1 MTHRP
6 PDLTLPD
13 HVAPVALDKAYRL
26 LNHGPTVLVSA
37 THGGHTNVMAAAW
50 ACVLDFTPPK
60 VTVVIDKA
68 TATRRLVEA
77 SGQFALQLPTAAM
90 ASLTTALGT
99 DSAMQVPDK
108 LHKHAVPL
116 FQPPGCEVPMVTGCA
131 GWLVCRLIP
140 EERNQQ
146 VYDLF
151 IGEVTSAW
159 ADARV
164 FENGRWQFDQA
175 PDALRTIHHVA
186 GGHYLVSGKG
196 IQG

>member
-1 MTHRP
+1 
-6 PDLTLPD
+6 
-13 HVAPVALDKAYRL
+13 
-26 LNHGPTVLVSA
+26 
-37 THGGHTNVMAAAW
+37 
-50 ACVLDFTPPK
+50 
-60 VTVVIDKA
+60 
-68 TATRRLVEA
+68 
-77 SGQFALQLPTAAM
+77 
-90 ASLTTALGT
+90 
-99 DSAMQVPDK
+99 
-108 LHKHAVPL
+108 VPL
-116 FQPPGCEVPMVTGCA
+116 VTGCA

-196 IQG
+196 LQG